1 MPVFDQEKVDRLK
14 KILKAHP
21 RGITISDLS
30 AKIEMNRN
38 LVAKYLDI
46 LLISGQVDMQVI
58 GAAKVYFLTH
68 RVPISSMLEYSTE
81 MLIVLDQ
88 ERNIIHVNKPLL
100 DQIDETREALIG
112 RKIKDLPHPFLKA
125 LPVRL
130 TSRDT
135 EQTVEQVSEIEYTI
149 KGKKRYYKVKQLQT
163 AFEDGSRGITLIIE
177 DITEDKTY
185 REMLEF
191 NEAQY
196 RGIVEDQT
204 EFIARFLPGGTLVFV
219 NDAYTR
225 YLNKKK
231 SELLGG
237 PLVPDIDNDYMG
249 IMNTCIQSLDFQN
262 PVKSFECQIHRSPGH
277 DRWNVWT
284 VRALFDDNLKL
295 IEYQAIGKDN
305 TEKREAATRINQ
317 YVKDLEFLSR
327 KAQEF
332 VEISAD
338 ADIFQAISQG
348 LFEIIPDSLITVNSI
363 DLTSDTL
370 TVSAVLPTRDQEVL
384 VKYLGNNLQ
393 GFTFNIGLLPEK
405 QKKGFL
411 SAITG
416 RKISGG

>member
-14 KILKAHP
+14 KILKGHP

-30 AKIEMNRN
+30 TKMEMNRN

-81 MLIVLDQ
+81 MLIILDQ

-100 DQIDETREALIG
+100 EQVNETREALIG
-112 RKIKDLPHPFLKA
+112 RKIKELPHPFLKA

-135 EQTVEQVSEIEYTI
+135 EQTVEQVSEIEYSI

-204 EFIARFLPGGTLVFV
+204 EFITRFLPGGTIIFV
-219 NDAYTR
+219 NDAYAR

-231 SELLGG
+231 SDLLGG
-237 PLVPDIDNDYMG
+237 PLVPNIDNDYIG
-249 IMNTCIQSLDFQN
+249 IMNTCIESLDFQT
-262 PVKSFECQIHRSPGH
+262 PVKSFECQIHHPPGH

-284 VRALFDDNLKL
+284 VRALFDDHQKL
-295 IEYQAIGKDN
+295 IEYQAVGKDN

-332 VEISAD
+332 VELHKE
-338 ADIFQAISQG
+338 ADIFKIIGQGISE
-348 LFEIIPDSLITVNSI
+348 LLPHAVICVNSY
-363 DLTSDTL
+363 DPLSDTMI
-370 TVSAVLPTRDQEVL
+370 TRAVFSDRDHELLNTCLGKEFEGFQFPLCTIPAPTQDSCLE
-384 VKYLGNNLQ
+384 
-393 GFTFNIGLLPEK
+393 
-405 QKKGFL
+405 
-411 SAITG
+411 
-416 RKISGG
+416 